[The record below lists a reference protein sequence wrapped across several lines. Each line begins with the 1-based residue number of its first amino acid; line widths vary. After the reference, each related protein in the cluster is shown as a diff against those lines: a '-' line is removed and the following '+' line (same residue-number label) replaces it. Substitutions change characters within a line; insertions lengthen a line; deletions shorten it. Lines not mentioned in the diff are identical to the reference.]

1 MSTIV
6 HLVRHGEVFNPDR
19 ILYGRLPGYHLSD
32 RGRVMASMCA
42 RAFRDHDVTVVKAS
56 PLVRAQE
63 TAEPF
68 KKVTGVDIEI
78 DDDLIEAGNEL
89 EGHRIKGWRSQL
101 WNPKLWHHLTEPMQ
115 PSWGEP
121 YQDICD
127 RMWIAVGRAREEA
140 RGHEAML
147 VSHQLP
153 IVMLQRD
160 YAGKALAHN
169 PAVRQCSLASVTSL
183 IFDDDDAA
191 LAGSAAQV
199 GNPAQ
204 VSSVAQ
210 VGAPG
215 VTRET
220 TSRASADARAADKAS
235 RIRAQVSDVVY
246 SEPAHGV

>member
-1 MSTIV
+1 
-6 HLVRHGEVFNPDR
+6 
-19 ILYGRLPGYHLSD
+19 
-32 RGRVMASMCA
+32 MASMCA
-42 RAFRDHDVTVVKAS
+42 RAFTDHDVTVVKAS

-68 KKVTGVDIEI
+68 QKVTSVDIAI

-140 RGHEAML
+140 RGHEAVL

-153 IVMLQRD
+153 IVMVQRD
-160 YAGKALAHN
+160 YAGNALAPN

-183 IFDDDDAA
+183 IFDDDDAVE
-191 LAGSAAQV
+191 G
-199 GNPAQ
+199 PAQ
-204 VSSVAQ
+204 KGASGVASD
-210 VGAPG
+210 V
-215 VTRET
+215 
-220 TSRASADARAADKAS
+220 RAADTPS
-235 RIRAQVSDVVY
+235 SIRAQVSDLVY
-246 SEPAHGV
+246 SEPAQGG